1 MASRLAEPPEGGGD
15 GHGQLATVAR
25 EWARLGAIGFGGP
38 PTHIVL
44 LRQLCV
50 ERRAWIPADE
60 FEDAI
65 ATCNLLP
72 GPASTQ
78 LAIYCAGRVAGWP
91 GALAGGAGF
100 ILPGLATILAL
111 AWLFLSSSPP
121 DWVRAAGA
129 GGGAAVAAVAVRAAM
144 DLAGPSWR
152 RAAGTAARSRW
163 LAYLCAGALASALVG
178 PWLVLVLLGCGCAEV
193 IVRRP
198 RPGAITLAALPH
210 SGGLGAVAWTAL
222 KVGALSFGGGF
233 VIVPLMQADA
243 VSRYHWMTGAQFLD
257 AVALGQVTPGPVVGT
272 VAMVGYAAGGL
283 GAALLAA
290 LIAFTPSFL
299 FVLAGRSHFDR
310 LRGNPTARAFLQG
323 AGPGAI
329 GAIAGSAFLLAGEL
343 TEPWQYVLLG
353 AAGAALLVAR
363 RGIVGVL
370 VAAALLGEL
379 ALVAGARIPG

>member
-1 MASRLAEPPEGGGD
+1 VASGLADPPGGGD
-15 GHGQLATVAR
+15 VPLATVAR
-25 EWARLGAIGFGGP
+25 EWWRLGAIGFGGP

-44 LRQLCV
+44 LRELCV
-50 ERRAWIPADE
+50 KRRGWIPADE

-78 LAIYCAGRVAGWP
+78 LAIYCASRVGGWP
-91 GALAGGAGF
+91 GALVGGTGF
-100 ILPGLATILAL
+100 ILPGLATILTL

-129 GGGAAVAAVAVRAAM
+129 GAGAAVAAVALRAAL
-144 DLAGPSWR
+144 DLAGPSWKR
-152 RAAGTAARSRW
+152 VAGAAVRGRW
-163 LAYLCAGALASALVG
+163 VAYLAAGALGSALAG

-193 IVRRP
+193 LVRRP
-198 RPGAITLAALPH
+198 ARPGALTLAAAPH
-210 SGGLGAVAWTAL
+210 AGGIGAVAWTAL
-222 KVGALSFGGGF
+222 KVGLLSFGGGF

-243 VSRYHWMTGAQFLD
+243 VSRYHWMTGQQFLS
-257 AVALGQVTPGPVVGT
+257 AVALGQVTPGPVVCT

-283 GAALLAA
+283 GTGLLAA
-290 LIAFTPSFL
+290 LIAFTPSFV
-299 FVLAGRSHFDR
+299 FVLAGRRRFDR
-310 LRGNPTARAFLQG
+310 LRGNVTARAFLEG

-329 GAIAGSAFLLAGEL
+329 GAIAGSAYLLAGEL
-343 TEPWQYVLLG
+343 SEAWQYALLG
-353 AAGAALLVAR
+353 AAAAALLLAR

-370 VAAALLGEL
+370 IAATLLGEL

>member
-1 MASRLAEPPEGGGD
+1 VASTLAEPPGGGT
-15 GHGQLATVAR
+15 GGRGPLATVAR
-25 EWARLGAIGFGGP
+25 EWTRLGAIGFGGP
-38 PTHIVL
+38 PTHILL

-50 ERRAWIPADE
+50 ERRRWIPADE

-65 ATCNLLP
+65 AACNLLP

-91 GALAGGAGF
+91 GTLAGGAGF

-121 DWVRAAGA
+121 DWVAAAGA
-129 GGGAAVAAVAVRAAM
+129 GGGAAVAAVAVRAAA

-163 LAYLCAGALASALVG
+163 LLYVGAGALASATVG

-193 IVRRP
+193 VVRRQAP
-198 RPGAITLAALPH
+198 NAFTLAALPH
-210 SGGLGAVAWTAL
+210 AGLGAVAWTAL

-233 VIVPLMQADA
+233 VIIPLMQGDA
-243 VSRYHWMTGAQFLD
+243 VSRYHWMTGPQFLD

-272 VAMVGYAAGGL
+272 VGMVGYAAGGL
-283 GAALLAA
+283 GGGLLAA
-290 LIAFTPSFL
+290 AVAFTPSFV
-299 FVLAGRSHFDR
+299 FVLAGRSHFVR
-310 LRGNPTARAFLQG
+310 LRGNPTAQAFLAG

-329 GAIAGSAFLLAGEL
+329 GAIAGSALLLAGEL
-343 TEPWQYVLLG
+343 SEPWQYALL
-353 AAGAALLVAR
+353 AAAAATLLVAR
-363 RGIVGVL
+363 RGIVAVL
-370 VAAALLGEL
+370 LAAALLGEL
-379 ALVAGARIPG
+379 ALLAGARIPG